1 MHSINH
7 SDCFQNLTQEEHFF
21 QHENAA
27 EVEKMFLHYHGYL
40 LGSLASLA
48 ILFSTAFIAAQLRV
62 IRLREGSRKYHA
74 LLLNRAIGD
83 LIGASTAVISA
94 ILAIFVPTS
103 ITAIAAFIGCF
114 FYSTFWTAFVSYTCL
129 SLVKLYAVWKPFL
142 YRRAFTF
149 KKCLYIIGVSW
160 IIFVCCGS
168 LCVGAMSHLHV
179 GWVAEW
185 HGFRYL
191 FSTFFCFDYAFT
203 IVTFLV
209 TAAILKKAS
218 KVALLKSKNDG
229 RSTQQRSRSQIPS
242 LEAGTKREHIC
253 RFSIASRCMESLL
266 IDKKRLSFSNTLFGN
281 DWNTSFCWR
290 CCSFAN
296 HYGLFAF
303 VNHRFTVSSFLSRLL
318 WCFTRMFLFSDHLS
332 IIDNAKHFNGFCIS
346 KTTKEHSTV
355 DYRLIKKSQNI
366 YKTST
371 NTKQNKTKIYDLL
384 LTIQSFSA
392 IDSEA
397 SV

>member
-229 RSTQQRSRSQIPS
+229 RSTQQRSRFPLWKLALNVSTFAVFQSPHVVWNLYLLTKKDCLFRIHS
-242 LEAGTKREHIC
+242 SETIGTQ
-253 RFSIASRCMESLL
+253 
-266 IDKKRLSFSNTLFGN
+266 
-281 DWNTSFCWR
+281 
-290 CCSFAN
+290 
-296 HYGLFAF
+296 AF
-303 VNHRFTVSSFLSRLL
+303 VGAAVLLRIIMDFLLSLITDSQFRHFFLDCFGVSRECFCFRITSQLST
-318 WCFTRMFLFSDHLS
+318 TR
-332 IIDNAKHFNGFCIS
+332 NIS
-346 KTTKEHSTV
+346 TDSASQKRRKST
-355 DYRLIKKSQNI
+355 QQ
-366 YKTST
+366 ST
-371 NTKQNKTKIYDLL
+371 I
-384 LTIQSFSA
+384 A
-392 IDSEA
+392 
-397 SV
+397 